1 MRATLI
7 EIAREHETRTNRWHL
22 AAALGLGLALCGILL
37 GATGF
42 SSRLPLP
49 TWSLT
54 ASSLAGLLLSG
65 LAGIRL
71 MALRPRSSSDRPSTE
86 SGGGSGAWSEISH
99 AFETFKS
106 GRRPSLVVPDD
117 GEDGQ
122 RVAFERANETF
133 QFLARRQKVVRA
145 ALDELR
151 GELSNYH
158 RYLTKSQVGLIGANS
173 VAERLEKFEERLAKI
188 RSAV

>member
-1 MRATLI
+1 MRATTL
-7 EIAREHETRTNRWHL
+7 EIAQDEETRTNRWHV

-49 TWSLT
+49 AWSLSVAT
-54 ASSLAGLLLSG
+54 VAGLLLSL
-65 LAGIRL
+65 LAGLRMI
-71 MALRPRSSSDRPSTE
+71 ALRPRSLRSRLFEEPDEE
-86 SGGGSGAWSEISH
+86 SGPWTEISR
-99 AFETFKS
+99 AFERFNN
-106 GRRPSLVVPDD
+106 GRRPTLVIPDD
-117 GEDGQ
+117 VEDGQ

-151 GELSNYH
+151 GELTNYH